1 MTQTELLEVLHQ
13 KLQNPKPRFRHQS
26 GTVVKRTDGFY
37 LRYYEDRDGVRTK
50 VTERLCDLGT
60 SPAKVKLLSVSR
72 MSAINSARH
81 TELHSAT
88 PAPAVTVGAFW
99 QTTYFPWVLANKRSS
114 TIRGYESTWK
124 LYVKPELETTPIETF
139 TTQDACKLLDYM
151 AKKPVMGLVGLNE
164 NTLAHIKSL
173 CSGIFTAA
181 ISKGIIKINPWNSA
195 AKASVKVRKAK
206 APVKYTREETAAIL
220 NVLIK
225 PDAKLFFAL
234 CAVMGMRPSEVAAAK
249 WEHMDWNKNVYHVC
263 EAAPNGVLGGVKSER
278 SDRYL
283 SVEEPVLEYIKKWYE
298 VCVKPSSG
306 LMFANDKGEPV
317 NSKNFARARI
327 APSAKKACARWCG
340 LYSGRHGAFT
350 SLYNLTGDLRAAY
363 QRSGNS
369 LQVLMDTYVEPEVA
383 IGEAGNKKFSEA
395 LLAAMGKVKQ

>member
-1 MTQTELLEVLHQ
+1 MTQTELLEVLHK

-60 SPAKVKLLSVSR
+60 SPAKVKLLSDSH
-72 MSAINSARH
+72 MSAINSERH

-88 PAPAVTVGAFW
+88 PAPSVTVGAFW
-99 QTTYFPWVLANKRSS
+99 ETTYFPWVLANKRSS

-124 LYVKPELETTPIETF
+124 LYVKPELETTPIETY
-139 TTQDACKLLDYM
+139 TTQDACELLDYM
-151 AKKPVMGLVGLNE
+151 VTVKNLNE

-173 CSGIFTAA
+173 CSGIFSKACGKSA
-181 ISKGIIKINPWNSA
+181 INIKVNPWNKA

-220 NVLIK
+220 NVLTK

-234 CAVMGMRPSEVAAAK
+234 CAVMGLRPSEVAAVK
-249 WEHMDWNKNVYHVC
+249 WEHMNWETNVYHVC

-283 SVEEPVLEYIKKWYE
+283 SVEEPVLGYLKEWYE
-298 VCVKPSSG
+298 SCGKPSSG
-306 LMFANDKGEPV
+306 LMFANDNGEPV
-317 NSKNFARARI
+317 NSKNFARSRI

-395 LLAAMGKVKQ
+395 LLAAMGKAK